1 MTINIT
7 WNREEIEAVIA
18 ALDRGEEP
26 QLDPGIAS
34 KIRHVASVSP
44 RAGNGEAP
52 WLLDES
58 VQEAQVLKRWCD
70 ERRARKIDADQL
82 ALWTRIVAKVNE
94 AVQVA
99 APAKY

>member
-7 WNREEIEAVIA
+7 WNKEEIEAVVA

-26 QLDPGIAS
+26 LLDPAIAS
-34 KIRHVASVSP
+34 RIGHVASMGP
-44 RAGNGEAP
+44 RAGNVEAS

-58 VQEAQVLKRWCD
+58 IQDAQVLKRWCD
-70 ERRARKIDADQL
+70 ERRARKTDADQL

-94 AVQVA
+94 GVQIA